1 MCGLCG
7 IFGVAEHWSDSAG
20 PEEEA
25 GPSALS
31 RRAERQRRVRTANA
45 VLGLYGLRLAEWA
58 NRYTLT
64 GPTGR
69 REIVD
74 HVGAVWPAAERLAG
88 RRFDPL
94 DPALL
99 ARVAGLARP

>member
-7 IFGVAEHWSDSAG
+7 IFGVADHWSDG
-20 PEEEA
+20 PGA
-25 GPSALS
+25 AVVLS
-31 RRAERQRRVRTANA
+31 RRAERQHRVRTANA
-45 VLGLYGLRLAEWA
+45 LLGLYGLKLAEWQS
-58 NRYTLT
+58 RYTLT

-69 REIVD
+69 REVID

-88 RRFDPL
+88 RRLDPL

-99 ARVAGLARP
+99 VRLEAMVT